1 MPAPFQVSYKLQI
14 VEHFV
19 NIFNFS
25 GASYQSVHRLHKR
38 EAEADPQILLNAA
51 PFAPVAPVVNQGPV
65 AGPLTAAFGDL
76 VATERGLR
84 PISLEGF
91 SEDVNQ
97 DGFVDPVAQ
106 AVPAPVVAPLTVAAP
121 APVVRTVAAPA
132 PVAPVVHAAPVVAPA
147 APVVHTVAA
156 PAPVRTIVNAPF
168 AAPAFASPV
177 VRTVAAPAPIVHAA
191 PVVAPAAAPVALSS
205 HDCVTPHGCAVKSAL
220 LTGARTGAFGHVTS
234 TIVKREA
241 EPEAEAEA
249 DADAFYGF
257 YGYNAYPYASYA
269 APYAPYAYNALPY
282 AYNPYGYNYFGAYAG
297 YPYAAPVAAPAP
309 VAPVVEAAPAAAPL
323 VAAAP
328 VAPVVAAP
336 APVVK
341 TVTKPVTYTH
351 IGAHPVQ
358 PTTVLETETYI

>member
-1 MPAPFQVSYKLQI
+1 MGSTDNSHKHNMKCMIVVLAVASLCLAEPEADPAYLYAPYHAYPYFYRPYAASGYAGPLP
-14 VEHFV
+14 
-19 NIFNFS
+19 

-147 APVVHTVAA
+147 AP
-156 PAPVRTIVNAPF
+156 
-168 AAPAFASPV
+168 
-177 VRTVAAPAPIVHAA
+177 IVH
-191 PVVAPAAAPVALSS
+191 AAPVALSS
-205 HDCVTPHGCAVKSAL
+205 HDCVTPHGCAIKSAL

-241 EPEAEAEA
+241 EAEAE
-249 DADAFYGF
+249 ADAFYGF
-257 YGYNAYPYASYA
+257 YGYNAYPYAPYA

-328 VAPVVAAP
+328 VVAAP